1 MTGGG
6 GAMARRLAGGG
17 AFVLAYVALDWISF
31 IHQFSPLGIT
41 PWNPPP
47 GLALAV
53 LLIAGPRVGGLVFVG
68 ALLADI
74 LVRDLPAP
82 LAPTLLSAAMIAAT
96 YAASADLLRRALGM
110 DPTLARLKDVFLLM
124 LGAALA
130 AAVVAVLYVAI
141 FTGAGLLPP
150 EDFVP
155 AFVRFWIGDM
165 IGIVVTAPA
174 ILVLR
179 RRPAIRPPRRVL
191 VEAAGQ
197 AAALAAVLW
206 LVFGLA
212 ELPPFRLFY
221 LLFLPLIWI
230 AARFGLTGAS
240 IGNLAAQVG
249 LIIAFQAVGH
259 ESTTVTAF
267 QFLMLALACTTLVL
281 GAAVS
286 ERRRVETILQQRQSE
301 LAHVSRLSMAG
312 EMAAALAHELNQPLL
327 AAIAFTRAA
336 QRLLA
341 AGPADGAKVAGAMDR
356 AVAEA
361 QRAGDIIRTLREFIG
376 KDRTSRQAHAPAEL
390 VGEALAL
397 VAPECVRGGIRLAV
411 AVDKGLPAVHV
422 DKVQV
427 QQVILNLMR
436 NAMDALTKAGAGGG
450 EIALGARAAET
461 GVEFTVRDNGPGVA
475 DEVVE
480 RLFEPFN
487 TSKPTGMGLGLSI
500 SRTFVEAHGGRLWL
514 AANGSGGATFRF
526 TLPVA
531 GGDRDNIGGTSG

>member
-1 MTGGG
+1 MTFS
-6 GAMARRLAGGG
+6 RRVAAGGG
-17 AFVLAYVALDWISF
+17 FILAYVALDWVSF

-53 LLIAGPRVGGLVFVG
+53 MLILGPAVGPLVFLG

-82 LAPTLLSAAMIAAT
+82 LPPTLLSAAMIAVI
-96 YAASADLLRRALGM
+96 YAGAAHAMRRALAM
-110 DPTLARLKDVFLLM
+110 DPALARLRDVFRLM
-124 LGAALA
+124 LAAGVAA
-130 AAVVAVLYVAI
+130 AAVAFLYVAI
-141 FTGAGLLPP
+141 FTTAGLLPP
-150 EDFVP
+150 GDFVA

-165 IGIVVTAPA
+165 IGIVVTAPP

-179 RRPAIRPPRRVL
+179 RRAAVGPSRRVMI
-191 VEAAGQ
+191 EAAAQ
-197 AAALAAVLW
+197 LVALGATLW
-206 LVFGLA
+206 LVFGLT
-212 ELPPFRLFY
+212 EVPPFRLFY

-230 AARFGLTGAS
+230 AVRFGIEGATL
-240 IGNLAAQVG
+240 GNLAAQIG
-249 LIIAFQAVGH
+249 LIVAFQAVGQ

-281 GAAVS
+281 GAAIS
-286 ERRRVETILQQRQSE
+286 ERRRVEAALHDRQIE

-341 AGPADGAKVAGAMDR
+341 ASPPESIKAAGAMDR

-361 QRAGDIIRTLREFIG
+361 QRAGDIVRSLRDFIG
-376 KDRTSRQAHAPAEL
+376 RDRTSRHAQRPAEL
-390 VGEALAL
+390 AGEALAL
-397 VAPECVRGGIRLAV
+397 VAPECARTGIRLVV
-411 AVDKGLPAVHV
+411 AVDKALPAVHV

-427 QQVILNLMR
+427 QQVILNLVR
-436 NAMDALTKAGAGGG
+436 NAMDAVAKDAAGEG
-450 EIALGARAAET
+450 EIVVAASPVQAA
-461 GVEFTVRDNGPGVA
+461 VEFTVRDNGPGVA
-475 DEVVE
+475 DEVAE

-487 TSKPTGMGLGLSI
+487 TSKATGMGLGLSI

-514 AANGSGGATFRF
+514 AGNGPGGAIFRF

-531 GGDRDNIGGTSG
+531 DHDIRGKSE

>member
-1 MTGGG
+1 MRFGRRALV
-6 GAMARRLAGGG
+6 GAG
-17 AFVLAYVALDWISF
+17 FILAYVALDWVSF

-47 GLALAV
+47 GLALAAM
-53 LLIAGPRVGGLVFVG
+53 LIRGPVVAPLVFVG

-82 LAPTLLSAAMIAAT
+82 LAPTLVSAAMIAAV
-96 YAASADLLRRALGM
+96 YAGAAHVLGRVFGL
-110 DPTLARLKDVFLLM
+110 DPALARLRDVFALM
-124 LGAALA
+124 LVAGVA
-130 AAVVAVLYVAI
+130 AAAVAVLYVGI
-141 FTGAGLLPP
+141 FTAAGLLPP
-150 EDFVP
+150 EDFLP
-155 AFVRFWIGDM
+155 AFLRFWIGDM
-165 IGIVVTAPA
+165 IGIVVTTPA

-179 RRPAIRPPRRVL
+179 QRRAVPPPPRAIAEVGL
-191 VEAAGQ
+191 Q
-197 AAALAAVLW
+197 LAALVVVLW

-230 AARFGLTGAS
+230 AARFGIEGATL
-240 IGNLAAQVG
+240 GNLAAQVG
-249 LIIAFQAVGH
+249 LIVAFQAGGH

-267 QFLMLALACTTLVL
+267 QFLMLALAGTTLVL
-281 GAAVS
+281 GAAIG
-286 ERRRVETILQQRQSE
+286 ERRRVEAALRDRQAE

-341 AGPADGAKVAGAMDR
+341 ATPPETVKAAGAMDR

-361 QRAGDIIRTLREFIG
+361 QRAGDIVRSLREFIG
-376 KDRTSRQAHAPAEL
+376 RDRTSRQPHAPAPL

-397 VAPECVRGGIRLAV
+397 VAPECARSGIRMVV
-411 AVDKGLPAVHV
+411 AVDKALPAVHV

-427 QQVILNLMR
+427 QQVVLNLVR
-436 NAMDALTKAGAGGG
+436 NAMEALAKAGAGEG
-450 EIALGARAAET
+450 EIVVAARPVEAA
-461 GVEFTVRDNGPGVA
+461 VEFSVRDDGPGVA
-475 DEVVE
+475 DEVAE

-487 TSKPTGMGLGLSI
+487 TSKATGMGLGLSI

-514 AANGSGGATFRF
+514 AANGPDGAIFRF
-526 TLPVA
+526 TLPVSDQDLDSR
-531 GGDRDNIGGTSG
+531 GKTG